1 MGKKIGMSAVL
12 IALIGTSI
20 YMWKTQEETG
30 SDVAIGAQVEDYVC
44 SSCNETF
51 QLSIDEARKML
62 RAGNGI
68 ICPACGNG
76 QAEKQNVTVNMGFF
90 TPGEVET
97 PEEVEEE
104 APAAPAGGMKKKG
117 D

>member
-1 MGKKIGMSAVL
+1 MGKKIGMSVVL

-20 YMWKTQEETG
+20 YMWTTQEETVT
-30 SDVAIGAQVEDYVC
+30 DTAIGAQMEDYVC
-44 SSCNETF
+44 SSCGESF
-51 QLSIDEARKML
+51 QLSVDEAGDML

-68 ICPACGNG
+68 VCPACGAG
-76 QAEKQNVTVNMGFF
+76 QGEKQNVTVNMGFF

-104 APAAPAGGMKKKG
+104 APPAPAGGMKKKG
-117 D
+117 E